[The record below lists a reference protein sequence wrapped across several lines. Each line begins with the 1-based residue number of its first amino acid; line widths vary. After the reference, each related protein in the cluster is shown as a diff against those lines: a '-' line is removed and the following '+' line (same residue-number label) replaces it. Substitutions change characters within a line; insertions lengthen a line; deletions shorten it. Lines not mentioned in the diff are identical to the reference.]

1 MTKIIFITNLASTLC
16 LCGVIWIIQLVHY
29 PFFSQVGSQNFQK
42 FHQAH
47 SFWITPIVAPLMLA
61 ELITSFLIL
70 FYPPENLNYKLLV
83 SALILTL
90 ITWASTA
97 FIQVPLHN
105 KLGVGFDETVHR
117 ALVNTNWIRTA
128 AWSLR
133 GALMLYFLSKI
144 IK

>member
-1 MTKIIFITNLASTLC
+1 MTKTFFIANVASTLC

-29 PFFSQVGSQNFQK
+29 PFFSQVGADNFQK
-42 FHQAH
+42 FHQSH
-47 SFWITPIVAPLMLA
+47 SFWITPIVAPLMIV
-61 ELITSFLIL
+61 ELLTSLLIL
-70 FYPPENLNYKLLV
+70 FYTPTNLNYKLLV
-83 SALILTL
+83 FAFILTL

-105 KLGVGFDETVHR
+105 KLAQGFDAAIHAE
-117 ALVNTNWIRTA
+117 LVNTNWIRTA

-133 GALMLYFLSKI
+133 GVLLLYFISKI